1 MNFKLIGRQ
10 YIDLRGLMKLLK
22 QFNLLQ
28 RYLIA
33 FNYAGLNLN
42 KTPQEL
48 EKCATE
54 DKNVRNSSQSNL

>member
-10 YIDLRGLMKLLK
+10 YIDLRGLMKLFN
-22 QFNLLQ
+22 QFNVLP

-33 FNYAGLNLN
+33 FYYAELNLN